1 MSMSDI
7 ADIKID
13 VDAHLWGW
21 GSKGLLDLVGEVMS
35 QKERRLM
42 VYYRPQYWHLY

>member
-13 VDAHLWGW
+13 VETVNTEYNKFLKDILDVCTLLSTSSVWVWG
-21 GSKGLLDLVGEVMS
+21 
-35 QKERRLM
+35 R
-42 VYYRPQYWHLY
+42 